1 MLIKSVG
8 RNKLSENLS
17 CESLMGKVNKFNLKR
32 LEYVS
37 LQIKIIKGV
46 VKILKSF
53 VVSIEFLYRKM

>member
-1 MLIKSVG
+1 
-8 RNKLSENLS
+8 
-17 CESLMGKVNKFNLKR
+17 MGKVNKFNLKR

-53 VVSIEFLYRKM
+53 VVSIEFLYRKMSGLMED